1 MWFILS
7 LLSALFQVLRNVAM
21 KRLGHALDD
30 TINVWGRFTFL
41 LPFAG
46 LGVLYTGIPGVQKG
60 FWVFGALFGVT
71 QCLGTF
77 SLSKALKQSDI
88 SLVTPL
94 WKLSLILLV
103 AWGYLTLGEI
113 PSLLGLLGL
122 MVSLLGVYLLNI
134 RMARISFWTPIV
146 ALIKDPGQRW
156 TLGAAMGYAPSVV
169 LIKKMALL
177 STPIYAIFIAY
188 VFCFAFMTPYTVI
201 RSWRHF
207 SSIGRFWKDFV
218 GMGICAALST
228 WFGTTAYT
236 MTVSSYVEA
245 VKQVEV
251 LLALGIGYFLFK
263 EEATVRAIWIGTV
276 VMLAG
281 LVLLKLGT

>member
-1 MWFILS
+1 MWFVLA

-21 KRLGHALDD
+21 KRLGHALDA

-46 LGVLYTGIPGVQKG
+46 LGVLYTGVPKVQEG
-60 FWVFGALFGVT
+60 FWVFGILFGIT
-71 QCLGTF
+71 QCLGTL
-77 SLSKALKQSDI
+77 SLSKALQQSEI

-94 WKLSLILLV
+94 WKLSLLLLV
-103 AWGYLTLGEI
+103 IWGYVTLDEV
-113 PSLLGLLGL
+113 PSLLAFTGL
-122 MVSLLGVYLLNI
+122 MLSLLGVYLLNVK
-134 RMARISFWTPIV
+134 MARISFWAPLT

-156 TLGAAMGYAPSVV
+156 TIGAAMGYAPSVV

-177 STPIYAIFIAY
+177 SNPVYAMFIAY
-188 VFCFAFMTPYTVI
+188 VFCFAFITPYTVY

-207 SSIGRFWKDFV
+207 SRMSRFWKDFV
-218 GMGICAALST
+218 GMGICATLAA

-251 LLALGIGYFLFK
+251 LFALIIGYVLFK
-263 EEATVRAIWIGTV
+263 ESATIRVIWIGTV
-276 VMLAG
+276 TMLAG

>member
-1 MWFILS
+1 
-7 LLSALFQVLRNVAM
+7 M

-30 TINVWGRFTFL
+30 TINVWGRFTFI

-46 LGVLYTGIPGVQKG
+46 LGVLYTGIPTAQKG
-60 FWVFGALFGVT
+60 FWLYSALFGVT
-71 QCLGTF
+71 QGLGTF

-103 AWGYLTLGEI
+103 VWGYLTLGEV
-113 PSLLGLLGL
+113 PSPLGFLGL
-122 MVSLLGVYLLNI
+122 MMSLLGVYLLNI
-134 RMARISFWTPIV
+134 HMARVSFWAPITS
-146 ALIKDPGQRW
+146 LFKDPGQRW

-177 STPIYAIFIAY
+177 STPIYAIFIGY
-188 VFCFAFMTPYTVI
+188 VFCFAFMTPYTVF

-207 SSIGRFWKDFV
+207 SSIGRYWKDFV
-218 GMGICAALST
+218 GMGLCAALAT

-236 MTVSSYVEA
+236 LTVSSYVEA

-263 EEATVRAIWIGTV
+263 EKATVRVIWIGTV
-276 VMLAG
+276 VMLVG
-281 LVLLKLGT
+281 LVFLKLGT

>member
-1 MWFILS
+1 MWFLLS

-21 KRLGHALDD
+21 KRLGHQLDD
-30 TINVWGRFTFL
+30 TINAWGRFTFL

-46 LGVLYTGIPGVQKG
+46 LGVLIKGIPPIQEG
-60 FWVFGALFGVT
+60 FWFCGILFGIT
-71 QCLGTF
+71 QTLATL
-77 SLSKALKQSDI
+77 SLSRALRKSDI
-88 SLVTPL
+88 SLVTSL

-103 AWGYLTLGEI
+103 CWGYLTLGEI
-113 PSLLGLLGL
+113 PSTLGL
-122 MVSLLGVYLLNI
+122 MGLLLSMLGVYLLNI
-134 RMARISFWTPIV
+134 NQARISFWAPLT

-156 TLGAAMGYAPSVV
+156 TMGAAMGYAPAVV

-177 STPIYAIFIAY
+177 SYPIYAIFIAY
-188 VFCFAFMTPYTVI
+188 VFCFSFMTPYTVY

-207 SSIGRFWKDFV
+207 SSIGRCWKDFV
-218 GMGICAALST
+218 GMGIFAALTT
-228 WFGTTAYT
+228 WCSTTAYT
-236 MTVSSYVEA
+236 LTVSSYVEA

-251 LLALGIGYFLFK
+251 LFALIIGYFLFK
-263 EEATVRAIWIGTV
+263 EEATIRIIWIGTV